1 MIHAGHFHAEWLR
14 LDGLNRRAQTIIQIL
29 TDYQST
35 RNGGDGW
42 LRVYELDFDEN
53 TFSFETYSPTLDR
66 MRTTIDH
73 YVETIFLAY
82 DQRAQIME
90 VLGATEEAY
99 FQILELFLKDRPA
112 PDGFLLQHPDFDEP
126 EEQAYYQQY
135 LDDLFLGNPPPGFDD
150 ILEWEGLW
158 LEGFAVD
165 ADDPLDFRDW
175 VRSPSGSMVV
185 DYTAYV
191 PEPPA
196 TAGTLA
202 AFAALG
208 ALGWFGRG
216 SHRRTNPHPPQEDS
230 S

>member
-1 MIHAGHFHAEWLR
+1 MAQEFFSVDDAEVIR
-14 LDGLNRRAQTIIQIL
+14 ETDKAIL
-29 TDYQST
+29 
-35 RNGGDGW
+35 
-42 LRVYELDFDEN
+42 
-53 TFSFETYSPTLDR
+53 
-66 MRTTIDH
+66 
-73 YVETIFLAY
+73 VEA
-82 DQRAQIME
+82 
-90 VLGATEEAY
+90 
-99 FQILELFLKDRPA
+99 
-112 PDGFLLQHPDFDEP
+112 PDFDEP